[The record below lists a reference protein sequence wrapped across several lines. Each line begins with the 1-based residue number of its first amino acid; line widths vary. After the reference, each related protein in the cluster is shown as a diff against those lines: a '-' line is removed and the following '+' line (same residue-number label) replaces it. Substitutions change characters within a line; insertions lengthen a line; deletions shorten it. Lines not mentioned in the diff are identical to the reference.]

1 MTKSDIEKLLGRPL
15 TTVED
20 TNFSLYLQIAQQSLS
35 NFLCFDLLDATTT
48 RIFDAR
54 EGYSTVFIPPFQ
66 TLTEVKVHGVA
77 RTDYSKRQW
86 DRRTGTWFNSL
97 VFPSL
102 LDDVEVEVTGT
113 WGFGSTIPADL
124 QLVIARAFALI
135 TKQNKFDP
143 TVTKKKV
150 EDFDITLDNT
160 VDLDDAF
167 YQQNEA
173 TLSKYSLCGVGN
185 ISHGRVC

>member
-1 MTKSDIEKLLGRPL
+1 MTQQDIEKLLGRSL
-15 TTVED
+15 TPAESA
-20 TNFSLYLQIAQQSLS
+20 NFAQYLQIAQQSLS
-35 NFLCFDLLDATTT
+35 NFLCFDLLDTTPT

-66 TLTEVKVHGVA
+66 TVTEVKVHGVV

-97 VFPSL
+97 VFPRL

-113 WGFGSTIPADL
+113 WGFGAAIPVDL

-143 TVTKKKV
+143 TVKKKDV
-150 EDFDITLDNT
+150 EDFSVTLDNT